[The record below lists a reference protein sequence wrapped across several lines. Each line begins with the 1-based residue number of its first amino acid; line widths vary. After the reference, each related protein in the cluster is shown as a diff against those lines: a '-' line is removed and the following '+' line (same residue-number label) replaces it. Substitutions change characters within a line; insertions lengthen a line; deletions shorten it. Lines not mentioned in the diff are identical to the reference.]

1 MGTILSLVAVI
12 IAIASV
18 LAALGHL
25 GYLAL
30 LRNAAHKRAGGAA
43 IAEYV
48 DSRWRLAGGTAVT
61 SLLAL
66 LLTAG
71 SSVPLNLLAI
81 AIAAGSGT
89 VTTRALQSTHARY
102 RIER

>member
-1 MGTILSLVAVI
+1 MINFIAVV

-30 LRNAAHKRAGGAA
+30 LNNAANKRAGGTP

-48 DSRWRLAGGTAVT
+48 RSRWALAGGTTAA
-61 SLLAL
+61 SLFAW
-66 LLTAG
+66 LLTTGGPALD
-71 SSVPLNLLAI
+71 VLAI
-81 AIAAGSGT
+81 IIAVGSGT
-89 VTTRALQSTHARY
+89 VATKALRSTQEKY
-102 RIER
+102 RSGG